1 MQDNKKNDEAV
12 FPVGDEVAALFRKVA
27 MENGTTAEEV
37 LADFIKDY
45 VVSEGHP
52 EQVVNIWPWSR
63 KG

>member
-1 MQDNKKNDEAV
+1 MSKENNTIDTNLFFDEKIV
-12 FPVGDEVAALFRKVA
+12 SLFRKVA

-37 LADFIKDY
+37 LDNFMKDY
-45 VVSEGHP
+45 IVSEGHP